1 MPGILTKN
9 DYAYTELRSRILS
22 GDLPAGGVIPQG
34 ELAQQLGLSTTPLR
48 EAIRRLTAEGLVELS
63 AHRDARVAR
72 LSAEEARQ
80 LHEVRERID
89 PFAAALAAEHR
100 KPHDLAEMEDALGRL
115 VPIRADTSVDAL
127 LKHRDFHRAVY
138 QASGNEVLVDILERL
153 WDKADRY
160 RLLGVRA
167 TSPGERTDA
176 DVARVDAEHRAIF
189 AAVAAGDPVEAEL
202 VTRMHIRGS
211 LVRRAISALEGTAD

>member
-22 GDLPAGGVIPQG
+22 GELAAGGVIPQG
-34 ELAQQLGLSTTPLR
+34 ELAHELGLSTTPLR

-63 AHRDARVAR
+63 AHRDARVAP
-72 LSAEEARQ
+72 LSAEEGRH

-89 PFAAALAAEHR
+89 PFAAALAAER
-100 KPHDLAEMEDALGRL
+100 RNQQDLGDIERALDRL
-115 VPIRADTSVDAL
+115 VPIRADSSVEAL

-138 QASGNEVLVDILERL
+138 QASRNHVLVDILERL

-160 RLLGVRA
+160 RLLGLRA
-167 TSPGERTDA
+167 GGPDERSDE

-189 AAVAAGDPVEAEL
+189 AAVSAGDPVEAEL

-211 LVRRAISALEGTAD
+211 LVRRAISALEAVAG